1 MAEIAVNAKYSSN
14 KTTHLIFINNIVA
27 NWFCRQDVSRIWCS
41 SPIKFCLS
49 SWGL

>member
-27 NWFCRQDVSRIWCS
+27 N
-41 SPIKFCLS
+41 
-49 SWGL
+49 